1 MVKVSRLS
9 RAEAEPD
16 SIVEGTPSLNNWL
29 EQHPAFPC
37 IGQDAPYIEVVEDR
51 NRQLLTT
58 GRQVLAEFGRG
69 T

>member
-1 MVKVSRLS
+1 MVKVSRVT

-16 SIVEGTPSLNNWL
+16 SIVEGTPTRINWL
-29 EQHPAFPC
+29 EQQDTVPC
-37 IGQDAPYIEVVEDR
+37 NGQVAPYIEVVEDR
-51 NRQLLTT
+51 DRLLLTT